1 MEIPKREEIQSALEM
16 RHTKPI
22 QEKISKAQV
31 AVCGLGGLGS
41 NIAIA
46 LARCGIGKLH
56 LIDFD
61 CVDLTNLNRQQYG
74 IRQLGIPK
82 PEALKAE
89 LLEINPYL
97 EIATDWVKLTE
108 ENMKEILQEHYI
120 CEAFDSPEQKAMLTN
135 FVLEYMPEK
144 YLVGASGMAGYGR
157 NNEIVTRQ
165 ILPRYYLCGDGVSG
179 LEEGRGLMAPRVML
193 CAAHQANQILELLIE
208 AEEEQ
213 V

>member
-1 MEIPKREEIQSALEM
+1 MWACPLCSVIQKDEEEQMVTINGEQVLAAGKRLSEYLTE
-16 RHTKPI
+16 
-22 QEKISKAQV
+22 QEYNVKRI
-31 AVCGLGGLGS
+31 AV
-41 NIAIA
+41 
-46 LARCGIGKLH
+46 
-56 LIDFD
+56 
-61 CVDLTNLNRQQYG
+61 
-74 IRQLGIPK
+74 
-82 PEALKAE
+82 
-89 LLEINPYL
+89 EINPYL

-108 ENMKEILQEHYI
+108 ENMKEILQENYI

-135 FVLEYMPEK
+135 FVLEHMPEK

-208 AEEEQ
+208 AGEEQ